1 MTAGSYLTN
10 TTEPT
15 DTEIEDIFDGLDT
28 QFNEVMINALTH
40 VLYVLATFNFY
51 CGCAQNV
58 SYFSITGESFWEA
71 FKSRR
76 DQSTPILLTM
86 GIDAILSTVL
96 ADATLIWRCWIV
108 WGRTWRV
115 VLVPIA
121 CTTLAIISRGII
133 TYYSSYGP
141 VENMSPRALY
151 LENLVN
157 WAVLYSSLI
166 LATLLWCTIFI
177 VHRILRVGGIAAGMR
192 VYHRLIEM
200 LVESASFYSSVIVVL
215 LVFEVRNAATG
226 AYIEEFAIAMRGIM
240 PAILVGRIAAGH
252 ARPDDSWSDNSTV
265 SSIQFRSYS
274 SSQNDSQMSAEPG
287 RDTSFQNIRP
297 GLEEGL
303 EDGTELRVEEAA
315 PILSVHNCST
325 HIIGTSNSINCLS
338 NRDMSVFNLGMRE
351 VVMLDLA
358 KRANAST
365 ADTSP
370 EFMHNFPK

>member
-1 MTAGSYLTN
+1 MTAGSYLRN
-10 TTEPT
+10 RTEPT
-15 DTEIEDIFDGLDT
+15 DTEIEDIFVGLDT

-40 VLYVLATFNFY
+40 GIYTGVVVVTLRTIVSRDNYQNYRRRRLFVLIILALYVLATFNFY
-51 CGCAQNV
+51 CGWTQNV
-58 SYFSITGESFWEA
+58 SYFSTAGECFWEA

-76 DQSTPILLTM
+76 NQGTPILMTM

-141 VENMSPRALY
+141 VDNMSPRALY

-157 WAVLYSSLI
+157 WAILYSSLI

-177 VHRILRVGGIAAGMR
+177 VHRILRVGGISAGMR
-192 VYHRLIEM
+192 VYHRLVEM

-240 PAILVGRIAAGH
+240 PTILVGRIAAGH
-252 ARPDDSWSDNSTV
+252 ARPDDSWSENTAT
-265 SSIQFRSYS
+265 SSLQFRSYS
-274 SSQNDSQMSAEPG
+274 SSQNDS
-287 RDTSFQNIRP
+287 
-297 GLEEGL
+297 L
-303 EDGTELRVEEAA
+303 
-315 PILSVHNCST
+315 
-325 HIIGTSNSINCLS
+325 
-338 NRDMSVFNLGMRE
+338 DMSVGSESDPSLRIK
-351 VVMLDLA
+351 LDLENGLEYGA
-358 KRANAST
+358 RS
-365 ADTSP
+365 
-370 EFMHNFPK
+370 